1 MSIQEILH
9 PILKKITTINKPQC
23 DFLIE
28 AFTLLFS
35 RQGRATFKNLSRYS
49 HYNELTFRRWY
60 TKYFDWLG
68 FNLCFVDWKMG
79 TYIGVVDCSFI
90 NKSGKH
96 TYGLD
101 KFWSGCLNVA
111 KQGLEVSVLGCINVD
126 LVETFVLD
134 ATQTPVGLSA
144 KEQGGYSRIDFYLE
158 QILDCL
164 PQLRAITY
172 FVADGMDR

>member
-1 MSIQEILH
+1 
-9 PILKKITTINKPQC
+9 
-23 DFLIE
+23 
-28 AFTLLFS
+28 
-35 RQGRATFKNLSRYS
+35 
-49 HYNELTFRRWY
+49 
-60 TKYFDWLG
+60 
-68 FNLCFVDWKMG
+68 MG